1 MKSDSKRHYDN
12 FEFFPLYCAGFRQL
26 FSFLSLVEKLTV
38 SLRLLQCGYSFLPAK
53 EIPGSLSGFIHNF
66 FCGKDVTSGLMSL
79 LLLFLYSHLLLCS

>member
-1 MKSDSKRHYDN
+1 MISLTSRAHDIRSKFTCMKSDSKRHYDN

-66 FCGKDVTSGLMSL
+66 FLGGGET
-79 LLLFLYSHLLLCS
+79 